1 MQRIYL
7 LSFLLLLMFAAC
19 KKSGGDGG
27 GPMSISEYPLKVNNQ
42 WTYMV
47 TDSVHNEVDTF
58 VLKIVSK
65 RSDGDTA
72 FWNCNVYSHNSVVDT
87 PCYVQTSTK
96 IWLANSSYNILS
108 PSFLID
114 FPVSNNNVWIA
125 SPFNGDTAVAT
136 LLTSTVTIGN
146 RSYSNV
152 YVIARSFQEVDFSFK
167 QNIYIYKGLGLI
179 GESYAVMPFG
189 PQVRKNVELVAYS
202 LN

>member
-7 LSFLLLLMFAAC
+7 LSLILLLAFTAC
-19 KKSGGDGG
+19 KKSGDNSG

-58 VLKIVSK
+58 VLKIISK
-65 RSDGDTA
+65 RSVGDTTL
-72 FWNCNVYSHNSVVDT
+72 WNCNVYNHNSIVDT

-96 IWLANSSYNILS
+96 IWLANSSYSVLS
-108 PSFLID
+108 PVFLID
-114 FPVSNNNVWIA
+114 FPVSNNNTWLV
-125 SPFNGDTAVAT
+125 SPIGGDTAVAS
-136 LLTSTVTIGN
+136 LLTGPVTIGN
-146 RSYSNV
+146 RSYSNI
-152 YVIARSFQEVDFSFK
+152 YVIARDFELVDFGFR
-167 QNIYIYKGLGLI
+167 QNVYIYSGIGLV

-189 PQVRKNVELVAYS
+189 PQVRKNVELISYS